1 MAPEL
6 LTGGPS
12 IEACRVRPAF
22 ALTFAR
28 TLQPLL
34 CGQRPAVATPWANR
48 SDLHVREPEND
59 MTARRKAPALRTAA
73 VPRPT
78 VHLVAATEVVDLDW
92 PADGVELRRVQ
103 QAAMEW
109 SRVVRN
115 RSRWVRLKA
124 RAQDQDVEAEKLM
137 TALGVS
143 NTQLKQL
150 AAARTVR
157 VAIPFTTEDEGWE
170 ARLLP
175 WEFIISASTR
185 RVRTGPVSVSRW
197 LVRPDLGKRK
207 AKRTVLFVES
217 SPGRLADEW
226 NFDYERSVVK
236 GYAGAENFETLVSP
250 TREQLKA
257 KVRTMRPDVVHL
269 AGFDN
274 HQGLALS
281 GYERQ
286 QDVHDGYLLAG
297 SGGLDPV
304 PAADLT
310 ALLTPD
316 GHVPALVFCNL
327 WNSGARISAQ
337 LVAAGVRA
345 AVGFQDGVDDALA
358 EIFTGSFYRGLAA
371 SKDDVD
377 AAFQAGWDA
386 ARDNQRP
393 LRGTGIVLWRGGPL
407 AMCKSASTAMAAA
420 PTKLQPSA
428 RSGATPVASP
438 IASVADAR
446 RAISVMVEPEPQ
458 ITYGLLH
465 NDDSLFKSFIVRKLE
480 DHPECDVDV
489 TVTLHT
495 NRDDF
500 PFRITRVM
508 TDPVWDVAPD
518 VRIAL
523 TSSLARSLDEVLK
536 TSLFVQVSCE
546 RFPVYCR
553 TFPVTLDP
561 VDLWSDTDDS
571 RVFLPSFI
579 FPRDR
584 AVATIIKQAEQFG
597 TALRDDPT
605 AGFDGY
611 QALDDSLPNPADHV
625 DKQVQA
631 IWYSLLYKVPASY
644 INPPPTYAVAS
655 QRIRTPSEVVA
666 GGFGTCIDLAL
677 ALAAC
682 LEAVEIYP
690 VVFLLNDHAFPG
702 YWRTD
707 AARADFC
714 ARVEKLTDRRDE
726 PGPTL
731 EPGAP
736 ASSGER
742 VRSWSFGPPVIKE
755 IRRAMNAQLLI
766 PIETVGV
773 TGRWRLADAIEEARG
788 YFDDEQRFLV
798 MLDVQTAREERVTP
812 LPLGDRLLGA
822 TR

>member
-1 MAPEL
+1 MSPRRKPPASPSVSAPATMVHL
-6 LTGGPS
+6 LTATASIDIAWPGDGPS
-12 IEACRVRPAF
+12 
-22 ALTFAR
+22 L
-28 TLQPLL
+28 
-34 CGQRPAVATPWANR
+34 G
-48 SDLHVREPEND
+48 
-59 MTARRKAPALRTAA
+59 
-73 VPRPT
+73 
-78 VHLVAATEVVDLDW
+78 
-92 PADGVELRRVQ
+92 RVQ
-103 QAAMEW
+103 QAAMQW
-109 SRVVRN
+109 SRIVRN
-115 RSRWVRLKA
+115 RSRWTRLKT
-124 RAQDQDVEAEKLM
+124 RAEEQDADAQKLLRE
-137 TALGVS
+137 LGLTDAQMS
-143 NTQLKQL
+143 QL
-150 AAARTVR
+150 AASPTVR
-157 VAIPFTTEDEGWE
+157 VAIPFADEETGWE

-175 WEFIISASTR
+175 WEFLISAGTR
-185 RVRTGPVSVSRW
+185 SLRTGPVAVSRW
-197 LVRPDLGKRK
+197 LVRPESAGLAG
-207 AKRTVLFVES
+207 KRTVLFVES
-217 SPGRLADEW
+217 APGRLAQEW
-226 NFDYERSVVK
+226 NFDSERALVQS
-236 GYAGAENFETLVSP
+236 YAGAEDFERLESP
-250 TREQLKA
+250 TRDQLRD
-257 KVRTMRPDVVHL
+257 KVRTMRPHVVHL

-274 HQGLALS
+274 HQGLTLS
-281 GYERQ
+281 GDERRH
-286 QDVHDGYLLAG
+286 DVRDGYLLAG
-297 SGGLDPV
+297 ASGLDPV
-304 PAADLT
+304 PAAELTMLLT
-310 ALLTPD
+310 AG
-316 GHVPALVFCNL
+316 GHAPSLVFCNL
-327 WNSGARISAQ
+327 WNTGARVSPL
-337 LVAAGVRA
+337 LVAGGVQA

-371 SKDDVD
+371 SAGDVD
-377 AAFQAGWDA
+377 AAFQEGWRA
-386 ARDNQRP
+386 ARDNRRP
-393 LRGTGIVLWRGGPL
+393 LRGTGIVLWRGGPF
-407 AMCKSASTAMAAA
+407 AQCKRVAESTAVPAAQAVAVAAKPTIA
-420 PTKLQPSA
+420 PIVSA
-428 RSGATPVASP
+428 
-438 IASVADAR
+438 ADAR
-446 RAISVMVEPEPQ
+446 RAISVTVEPESQ

-465 NDDSLFKSFIVRKLE
+465 NDDALFKSFIVRKLS

-611 QALDDSLPNPADHV
+611 QALDASLPNPADHV

-655 QRIRTPSEVVA
+655 QRIRTPSEVVT

-677 ALAAC
+677 TLAAC

-707 AARADFC
+707 AAREEFC
-714 ARVEKLTDRRDE
+714 ARIEKLTDRSDA
-726 PGPTL
+726 PGPAL

-736 ASSGER
+736 ASTGER
-742 VRSWSFGPPVIKE
+742 VRSWSFGPAVLKE

-766 PIETVGV
+766 PVETVGV

>member
-1 MAPEL
+1 MSQASRKATASTQTVQL
-6 LTGGPS
+6 LT
-12 IEACRVRPAF
+12 A
-22 ALTFAR
+22 
-28 TLQPLL
+28 
-34 CGQRPAVATPWANR
+34 
-48 SDLHVREPEND
+48 
-59 MTARRKAPALRTAA
+59 TAA
-73 VPRPT
+73 V
-78 VHLVAATEVVDLDW
+78 DLAW
-92 PADGVELRRVQ
+92 PEDGLSLRRVQ
-103 QAAMEW
+103 LAAMQW
-109 SRVVRN
+109 SRVVSN

-124 RAQDQDVEAEKLM
+124 RAEDQDAEAEKLL
-137 TALGVS
+137 ADLGVS
-143 NTQLKQL
+143 SAQMKQL
-150 AAARTVR
+150 AASPTVR
-157 VAIPFTTEDEGWE
+157 VVMPFTTEEVGWE

-175 WEFIISASTR
+175 WEFIISAGTR
-185 RVRTGPVSVSRW
+185 GLRTGPVAVSRW
-197 LVRPDLGKRK
+197 LVVPEVGKMSASK
-207 AKRTVLFVES
+207 AVLFVES
-217 SPGRLADEW
+217 APGRLAEAW
-226 NFDYERSVVK
+226 NFDDERALVQS
-236 GYAGAENFETLVSP
+236 YAGKQGFEALVCP
-250 TREQLKA
+250 TREQLKD

-274 HQGLALS
+274 HQGLAVS
-281 GYERQ
+281 GDERR
-286 QDVHDGYLLAG
+286 QDVRDGYLLAG
-297 SGGLDPV
+297 PGGLDPV
-304 PAADLT
+304 AASDLA

-316 GHVPALVFCNL
+316 GHVPSLVFCNL
-327 WNSGARISAQ
+327 WNSGARVSPL

-358 EIFTGSFYRGLAA
+358 EVFAGSFYRGLAA
-371 SKDDVD
+371 SANDVE
-377 AAFQAGWDA
+377 AAFQEGWRA
-386 ARDNQRP
+386 ARDNRRP

-407 AMCKSASTAMAAA
+407 ALCKSTSATAASTAV
-420 PTKLQPSA
+420 THLKT
-428 RSGATPVASP
+428 GALSKTNPEIVP

-446 RAISVMVEPEPQ
+446 RAISVTVEPQ
-458 ITYGLLH
+458 SQVTYGLLH
-465 NDDSLFKSFIVRKLE
+465 NDDSLFKAFIVRKLG
-480 DHPECDVDV
+480 DHAECEVDI

-500 PFRITRVM
+500 PFRITKVM

-518 VRIAL
+518 IRIAL

-536 TSLFVQVSCE
+536 TSLFVQVVCE

-584 AVATIIKQAEQFG
+584 AVAAIIKQAEQFG

-611 QALDDSLPNPADHV
+611 QALDASLPNPADHV

-631 IWYSLLYKVPASY
+631 LWYSLLYKVPASY

-677 ALAAC
+677 TLAAC

-707 AARADFC
+707 AARDDFRSRIEKMADRC
-714 ARVEKLTDRRDE
+714 D
-726 PGPTL
+726 PMGPNL
-731 EPGAP
+731 EHGAP
-736 ASSGER
+736 ASSGQR
-742 VRSWSFGPPVIKE
+742 VRSWSFGPAVLKE

-773 TGRWRLADAIEEARG
+773 TGRWRLADAIEEARA
-788 YFDDEQRFLV
+788 YFEDEQRFLV